1 MARVIR
7 GARSVYARARWA
19 RQAARNRY
27 STYVDTAHRSYGGPS
42 RPGGRRCGGI
52 PCHHENLGPLG
63 VPGSRMPVQPP
74 GARTSGSL
82 PRARPNLGLH
92 AYLRPAHALQLC
104 IEHGCKGDNMST
116 LSTAVLV
123 QLYSVSRVRAR
134 RIVNWSSL
142 SKRQAFA
149 IHSRPPGPGGPALPE
164 IRIRA
169 HVPRPREHTYRQHTC
184 RHAMQSSLLASAR
197 AWLSS
202 KLAACAP
209 APAAFDAR
217 KGRRAPCDSTA
228 HARGSGSSKVA
239 LGDHDALKPSNWS
252 EIPCARASWAPRR
265 VRGGRRRAHAS
276 ARARWC
282 RCRGCQWSTVCRNVP
297 VPCLCIVMQV
307 CW

>member
-1 MARVIR
+1 M
-7 GARSVYARARWA
+7 
-19 RQAARNRY
+19 
-27 STYVDTAHRSYGGPS
+27 GGLHG
-42 RPGGRRCGGI
+42 RGGRGCGGI

-92 AYLRPAHALQLC
+92 AYLRPAHASQLC
-104 IEHGCKGDNMST
+104 IEHGCKGDNMSS

-169 HVPRPREHTYRQHTC
+169 HVPRPREHTYRQHTHAGMPC
-184 RHAMQSSLLASAR
+184 TARCLRALARGYRASSRPARRHPQPSMHQKAIARSAARRSMPAAAPSNKLQSS
-197 AWLSS
+197 
-202 KLAACAP
+202 
-209 APAAFDAR
+209 
-217 KGRRAPCDSTA
+217 STA
-228 HARGSGSSKVA
+228 PSSMT
-239 LGDHDALKPSNWS
+239 LGCLW
-252 EIPCARASWAPRR
+252 AS
-265 VRGGRRRAHAS
+265 
-276 ARARWC
+276 
-282 RCRGCQWSTVCRNVP
+282 
-297 VPCLCIVMQV
+297 
-307 CW
+307 